1 MSFELP
7 TELIDKIMEEAK
19 EPIHKKLLKLD
30 LFDLTC
36 LKLEL
41 NRIYDMK
48 CENKREELRKY
59 KDCIVNING
68 WLYSIEC
75 INKREL
81 RCKYVFIND
90 GTDVIH
96 TTKDG
101 LKLSLEYHCRYK
113 RVDRKNNIEYFIYNY
128 WEWIKY
134 EDIKTIDLVFDIPLF
149 IFNYNR
155 GIKD

>member
-7 TELIDKIMEEAK
+7 DDLIDKIMEEVK

-48 CENKREELRKY
+48 CSYKKEELRKY
-59 KDCIVNING
+59 KNCIVDINER
-68 WLYSIEC
+68 LYYIEY
-75 INKREL
+75 INKRDI
-81 RCKYVFIND
+81 RCKYVFIDDGVNTNHRDKDNFITLND
-90 GTDVIH
+90 
-96 TTKDG
+96 
-101 LKLSLEYHCRYK
+101 YHSRIK
-113 RVDRKNNIEYFIYNY
+113 RVDRKNNKSYFIYEY

-134 EDIKTIDLVFDIPLF
+134 ENIKTIDLVFDLPLHL
-149 IFNYNR
+149 FNWNR